1 MGNILSLQD
10 KLGLELGVKDVSQ
23 VSQEKLLSL
32 VANCLNKELQN
43 EDQRINPFTASDL
56 LHLAT
61 LITVNIGFNSIDDIV
76 PEECDIFHLLKIP
89 LYPGSIVDPQFG
101 EIFNL
106 FVHMCQDSDT
116 FKAIGSKS
124 YDELAIELATLKSLK
139 DLPQTIAKPDDS
151 SPSTA
156 DANEL
161 VSGEKCIR
169 ETSTLRNEGE
179 AVTSEKLNKGCTGD
193 DVRQGELIPDV
204 LTSPLTVQGLFSL
217 HEGLEERKLCVLFRN
232 NHFDTMFKVESGL
245 YLLVT
250 DQGYSYESHVVWE
263 KLTEVNGNTVFVDSD
278 FKEMHDRHSWDQ
290 QNAMADTDDYNL
302 NTDNVVT
309 TSLDS
314 YMQLPIQ
321 PRQQLPIQQQ
331 QQQPQQVSP
340 TTSHSGLVAGPQF
353 LYKQET
359 ASKSRQARDGKQESS
374 SKSRQARV
382 DKKETG
388 GKQETAI
395 DEKAENT
402 VKECTNWKDKKK
414 DKEQEALL
422 ISEDTA
428 FVITGENIGPKPN
441 PGNHNPLEKP
451 AGPNDSYKTVILT
464 VDSDF
469 KEMHDRHSWDQQN
482 AMADTDDYNLN
493 TDNVVTT
500 SLDSYMQLPIQP
512 RQQLPIQRQQQ
523 QPQQVSP
530 TTSHSGLVAGPQ

>member
-1 MGNILSLQD
+1 MASSSEVGYETKLIRFENIWKRIIMQDSNGNILSLQD
-10 KLGLELGVKDVSQ
+10 KLGLEMGVKDVSQ

-32 VANCLNKELQN
+32 VANCLNKEN

-61 LITVNIGFNSIDDIV
+61 PITVNIGFNRRLSIDDIV
-76 PEECDIFHLLKIP
+76 PEECDIFRLLKIP
-89 LYPGSIVDPQFG
+89 LYHGSIVIHRYDLFG

-139 DLPQTIAKPDDS
+139 DLPQTIAEPDDS

-179 AVTSEKLNKGCTGD
+179 AVTPEKLNKGCTGD
-193 DVRQGELIPDV
+193 DLRI
-204 LTSPLTVQGLFSL
+204 
-217 HEGLEERKLCVLFRN
+217 
-232 NHFDTMFKVESGL
+232 KV
-245 YLLVT
+245 T
-250 DQGYSYESHVVWE
+250 HESHVIWE

-278 FKEMHDRHSWDQ
+278 FKEMHDKHSWDQ

-321 PRQQLPIQQQ
+321 QQ

-340 TTSHSGLVAGPQF
+340 TTSHSGLVVGPQVKLSAEDLERMMGDPHNIRNVSVIGHF
-353 LYKQET
+353 GHGKSTLTYSLV
-359 ASKSRQARDGKQESS
+359 ASAGLIAPDD
-374 SKSRQARV
+374 V
-382 DKKETG
+382 TG
-388 GKQETAI
+388 DTGIPDTDHRE
-395 DEKAENT
+395 AER
-402 VKECTNWKDKKK
+402 
-414 DKEQEALL
+414 
-422 ISEDTA
+422 
-428 FVITGENIGPKPN
+428 VITTKLSGQYVHYEMNEAAGKRGGECPV
-441 PGNHNPLEKP
+441 E
-451 AGPNDSYKTVILT
+451 
-464 VDSDF
+464 
-469 KEMHDRHSWDQQN
+469 N
-482 AMADTDDYNLN
+482 AETL
-493 TDNVVTT
+493 
-500 SLDSYMQLPIQP
+500 I
-512 RQQLPIQRQQQ
+512 
-523 QPQQVSP
+523 
-530 TTSHSGLVAGPQ
+530 H

>member
-1 MGNILSLQD
+1 

-43 EDQRINPFTASDL
+43 EDQQINPFTASDL

-89 LYPGSIVDPQFG
+89 LYHGSIVDP
-101 EIFNL
+101 
-106 FVHMCQDSDT
+106 QDSDT

-314 YMQLPIQ
+314 YMQLPLP

-340 TTSHSGLVAGPQF
+340 TTSHSGLVVGPQVK
-353 LYKQET
+353 LT
-359 ASKSRQARDGKQESS
+359 AEDLERMMGDPHNIRNVSVIGHFGHGKSTLTYSLVAAAGLIAPDDVTRD
-374 SKSRQARV
+374 
-382 DKKETG
+382 TG
-388 GKQETAI
+388 M
-395 DEKAENT
+395 
-402 VKECTNWKDKKK
+402 
-414 DKEQEALL
+414 
-422 ISEDTA
+422 
-428 FVITGENIGPKPN
+428 P
-441 PGNHNPLEKP
+441 
-451 AGPNDSYKTVILT
+451 
-464 VDSDF
+464 
-469 KEMHDRHSWDQQN
+469 
-482 AMADTDDYNLN
+482 DTDHREAER
-493 TDNVVTT
+493 VVTT
-500 SLDSYMQLPIQP
+500 KL
-512 RQQLPIQRQQQ
+512 
-523 QPQQVSP
+523 
-530 TTSHSGLVAGPQ
+530 SGQYVHYEMNEAAGKRGGECPVENAETLIH